1 MDARF
6 IAALEQNDPLVPG
19 PEHRPLI
26 DEDALMRLA
35 ASLAV
40 DLAPPP
46 SSSYPSSKLHAELAR
61 ERTNRER
68 SER

>member
-26 DEDALMRLA
+26 DEDALLRLV

-40 DLAPPP
+40 DVAPPP
-46 SSSYPSSKLHAELAR
+46 SSSYPASKLHAELTRAR
-61 ERTNRER
+61 MNREG